1 MGLQHAAEARFAGDI
16 DPFVGQHRHDAR
28 RRQLGEARFVGDPQD
43 FLSLGL
49 AQRMGGHGTDGLGP
63 AISPLE
69 VGAAPSALQGL
80 QGDAGLDTCAP
91 QPGPAAVRFVYRTSD
106 PLAIF

>member
-28 RRQLGEARFVGDPQD
+28 RRQLGEARFVGDPKD

-63 AISPLE
+63 AVSAFEP
-69 VGAAPSALQGL
+69 AAAFPALQGSH
-80 QGDAGLDTCAP
+80 GDADLGTCTS
-91 QPGPAAVRFVYRTSD
+91 QPGPAAVRVV
-106 PLAIF
+106 